1 MFHKIFFLLIKGWA
15 LIFYYPFPFCL
26 HFLSHAPGSS
36 FNSTSVLFL
45 FCFLKILCAQ
55 SNTIYYIF
63 VLCVMFQ
70 EAHSNAHRL
79 SFLSRKSAHCVLTL
93 TVPTTSNKQGNQWTT
108 ENKRDCTH
116 TYKQKQNSPS
126 RTRARD
132 EAKKPE

>member
-1 MFHKIFFLLIKGWA
+1 MHQEAHSIQPVFSFISFL
-15 LIFYYPFPFCL
+15 
-26 HFLSHAPGSS
+26 
-36 FNSTSVLFL
+36 
-45 FCFLKILCAQ
+45 ILCAQ

-79 SFLSRKSAHCVLTL
+79 SFLSRKSAHRVLTRTL
-93 TVPTTSNKQGNQWTT
+93 TIPTTSNKQGNQWTT